1 MATIQ
6 LSALKASDIKD
17 EPNLTVVTR
26 LGSKFD
32 LQRRHVGYPGRG
44 AYYIAHNRTEWAP
57 GHKVYAYIDD
67 LRRDLA
73 TR

>member
-32 LQRRHVGYPGRG
+32 LQLLHSEFGTRYM
-44 AYYIAHNRTEWAP
+44 AHNRTEFI
-57 GHKVYAYIDD
+57 GGRKVYTRIDD
-67 LRRDLA
+67 LRSDLA